1 MRTTFKSVDHMLA
14 YVERRI
20 NDKLNEFRYR
30 TARLLQRQG
39 ASKAEIDDTLA
50 WQEREMQK
58 VLREQLALMRQELPA
73 FTRLH

>member
-1 MRTTFKSVDHMLA
+1 MRRGFESIDAMLA

-20 NDKLNEFRYR
+20 NDKLNEVRFR

-39 ASKAEIDDTLA
+39 ASRAELDDTMA
-50 WQEREMQK
+50 WLEREMQK
-58 VLREQLALMRQELPA
+58 ALNEQLALMREQLPE